1 MKRFSRR
8 WLLIVLLLLLPFAAW
23 SGDSGLERLRPLDGL
38 VIQVGPTGIILDCG
52 LQKGVRLGDLFT
64 VIVPGAPLVH
74 PATGRVIGTQ
84 ERKISVLKVVKVER
98 EYAVAIPLSRYRR
111 VPVLRGQRVRRF
123 SDQNLLFID
132 AAGSNLDTYSR
143 LKNALPTLNWAAYNV
158 GLAYRR
164 YLPSLTGLR
173 SLGYDL
179 YLVADR
185 QRLLLY
191 NGDLELLTTWSTTAA
206 TTAAPAPALFG
217 RESGAYNFSTKAEK
231 QTIMSRYRKLDEI
244 KLVVRSLD
252 IGEMTGDRIPEVV
265 FTDGIKLYV
274 YSLTDRGLQY
284 RYRYRY
290 DKWGSVMNVQLADLD
305 GDGRDEII
313 INTLNET
320 EDGFSSFVIA
330 YRQKFQVVVDHVH
343 YFMGVIGGKSVRD
356 PGAYFLGQSFA
367 SEKVFGTT
375 VHRLR
380 LQGKQVVS
388 GEAFAV
394 PLGFRLAGAYYG
406 DINGDGRRELCFI
419 NRQSFLEIYQ
429 GSKRLWVSDQRVGG
443 SLNYVQVE
451 VGTTKVS
458 FTDKIPI
465 NATPVAVDLDGD
477 RHPELLLISNRS
489 TASTAVGEFGF
500 LAKGSVV
507 MVRKTEVGYSLLPV
521 TGQVSGPLQSLNLVG
536 NEMLATMVKRGEDLL
551 KTSGTSYLLGFP
563 LPTPRR

>member
-1 MKRFSRR
+1 
-8 WLLIVLLLLLPFAAW
+8 
-23 SGDSGLERLRPLDGL
+23 
-38 VIQVGPTGIILDCG
+38 
-52 LQKGVRLGDLFT
+52 
-64 VIVPGAPLVH
+64 
-74 PATGRVIGTQ
+74 
-84 ERKISVLKVVKVER
+84 
-98 EYAVAIPLSRYRR
+98 
-111 VPVLRGQRVRRF
+111 
-123 SDQNLLFID
+123 
-132 AAGSNLDTYSR
+132 
-143 LKNALPTLNWAAYNV
+143 
-158 GLAYRR
+158 
-164 YLPSLTGLR
+164 
-173 SLGYDL
+173 
-179 YLVADR
+179 
-185 QRLLLY
+185 
-191 NGDLELLTTWSTTAA
+191 
-206 TTAAPAPALFG
+206 
-217 RESGAYNFSTKAEK
+217 
-231 QTIMSRYRKLDEI
+231 
-244 KLVVRSLD
+244 
-252 IGEMTGDRIPEVV
+252 
-265 FTDGIKLYV
+265 
-274 YSLTDRGLQY
+274 
-284 RYRYRY
+284 
-290 DKWGSVMNVQLADLD
+290 MNVQLADLD